1 MQFSSLNSYLARYW
15 KLKTVERNYLFKE
28 FFTFYVSIAVNMHW
42 SKITNSLLVV
52 PLFLKTPFQTLLADD
67 KQLGKKEKKINNS
80 EGWKTALSLSL
91 SLFLSFFGNM
101 KCVIICSAAKKFF
114 STHPVRERAVVVA
127 DWLTMSAKSIKLA
140 PENIGEETT
149 TSAILVSDKSM
160 GAMTVKIFIL

>member
-42 SKITNSLLVV
+42 SKIANSLLVV

-67 KQLGKKEKKINNS
+67 KQLGRLKNCSPLLLHIS
-80 EGWKTALSLSL
+80 LSLSL
-91 SLFLSFFGNM
+91 SLSLSFFGNM

-160 GAMTVKIFIL
+160 GAMTVKIFLL

>member
-1 MQFSSLNSYLARYW
+1 MQFSSLNSYIARYW

-42 SKITNSLLVV
+42 SKIANSLLVV

-67 KQLGKKEKKINNS
+67 KQLGRLKNCSPLLLLI
-80 EGWKTALSLSL
+80 SLS
-91 SLFLSFFGNM
+91 LSFFGNM

-160 GAMTVKIFIL
+160 GAMTVKNFLL

>member
-42 SKITNSLLVV
+42 SKIANSLLVV

-67 KQLGKKEKKINNS
+67 KQLGRLKNCSPLLLHI
-80 EGWKTALSLSL
+80 SL

-101 KCVIICSAAKKFF
+101 KCVIICSAAKKFI

-160 GAMTVKIFIL
+160 GAMTVKIFLL